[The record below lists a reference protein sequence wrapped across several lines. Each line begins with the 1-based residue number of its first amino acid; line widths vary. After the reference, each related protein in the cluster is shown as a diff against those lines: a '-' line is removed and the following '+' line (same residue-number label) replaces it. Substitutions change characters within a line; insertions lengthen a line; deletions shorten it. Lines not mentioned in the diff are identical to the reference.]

1 MAIIPKNY
9 ARLESGYREKALK
22 LFPWVCGRCS
32 REFVYSNL
40 RELTVHHIDHDHTN
54 NPEDGSN
61 WELLCLY
68 CHDHEHSK
76 YTEADQYGSTVI
88 AGEDAQ
94 KDVGEATYNPFAD
107 LKAMMNKRISR
118 LLTKLLVLL
127 NVRLRFAPPNGI
139 RNINELLVFVDR
151 MQSDIFSAP
160 EFVASPQ
167 TSCNAYIVT
176 GIPIARLGFFVFK
189 SCRYWRAE

>member
-1 MAIIPKNY
+1 MEIAKIPASWETARNPTFHPGNFSWLSSQKNY

-22 LFPWVCGRCS
+22 IYPWVCGRCS

-76 YTEADQYGSTVI
+76 YTEADQYGTTII

-94 KDVGEATYNPFAD
+94 KDVGEAKYNPFAD
-107 LKAMMNKRISR
+107 LKAMMNK
-118 LLTKLLVLL
+118 K
-127 NVRLRFAPPNGI
+127 
-139 RNINELLVFVDR
+139 
-151 MQSDIFSAP
+151 
-160 EFVASPQ
+160 
-167 TSCNAYIVT
+167 
-176 GIPIARLGFFVFK
+176 K
-189 SCRYWRAE
+189 

>member
-1 MAIIPKNY
+1 MPPPPQRIDFLSCSVLRYIGVIIVNSLFITGNICHGFDPQKY

-22 LFPWVCGRCS
+22 IYPWVCGRCS

-76 YTEADQYGSTVI
+76 YTEADQYGTRVV

-107 LKAMMNKRISR
+107 LKAMMNK
-118 LLTKLLVLL
+118 K
-127 NVRLRFAPPNGI
+127 
-139 RNINELLVFVDR
+139 
-151 MQSDIFSAP
+151 
-160 EFVASPQ
+160 
-167 TSCNAYIVT
+167 
-176 GIPIARLGFFVFK
+176 K
-189 SCRYWRAE
+189 

>member
-1 MAIIPKNY
+1 MISGFFVALSLFFCSYLRYIRRIISKLLSSIGILAMALIPKNY

-22 LFPWVCGRCS
+22 IYPWVCGRCT

-61 WELLCLY
+61 WELLCLF

-76 YTEADQYGSTVI
+76 YTEADQYGTTVI

-94 KDVGEATYNPFAD
+94 KDIPAATYNPFAD
-107 LKAMMNKRISR
+107 LQSMLNK
-118 LLTKLLVLL
+118 K
-127 NVRLRFAPPNGI
+127 
-139 RNINELLVFVDR
+139 
-151 MQSDIFSAP
+151 
-160 EFVASPQ
+160 
-167 TSCNAYIVT
+167 
-176 GIPIARLGFFVFK
+176 K
-189 SCRYWRAE
+189 

>member
-1 MAIIPKNY
+1 MALIPKNY

-22 LFPWVCGRCS
+22 IYPWICGRCS

-76 YTEADQYGSTVI
+76 YTEADQYGTRVV
-88 AGEDAQ
+88 AGRMRKKMWPPQ
-94 KDVGEATYNPFAD
+94 PITP
-107 LKAMMNKRISR
+107 LRI
-118 LLTKLLVLL
+118 
-127 NVRLRFAPPNGI
+127 
-139 RNINELLVFVDR
+139 
-151 MQSDIFSAP
+151 
-160 EFVASPQ
+160 
-167 TSCNAYIVT
+167 
-176 GIPIARLGFFVFK
+176 
-189 SCRYWRAE
+189 